1 MREIMESIALKHHM
15 KIDNKASEKQVLV
28 CSLLNVGSA
37 YLIWYLSS
45 LMLVSFIHV
54 TWNALCG

>member
-1 MREIMESIALKHHM
+1 MSEIMESIALKHHM

-37 YLIWYLSS
+37 YFIILLS
-45 LMLVSFIHV
+45 H
-54 TWNALCG
+54 